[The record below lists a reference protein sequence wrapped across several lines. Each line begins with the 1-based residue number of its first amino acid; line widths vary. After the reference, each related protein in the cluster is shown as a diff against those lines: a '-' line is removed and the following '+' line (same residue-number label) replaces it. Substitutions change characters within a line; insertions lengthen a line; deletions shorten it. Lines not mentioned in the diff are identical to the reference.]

1 MTASLAADDARV
13 LIVDD
18 TPEIRLLLRRWIDR
32 IGGFSVVADVGD
44 GRSGVDAALA
54 HQPEIVLL
62 DLAMPVMDG
71 LEALPLIRRVSPHS
85 QVIVLSGF
93 ESTAMSRAALQRG
106 AVAYLQK
113 GAPMAELSELL
124 SQVAGAPPRAPQPEQ
139 AVAELVGAA
148 PQAPSADRSAA
159 RAELGRMYSALSVA
173 AHELRG
179 PAGLI
184 CAIAELLGSAP
195 TGANAELIAA
205 IRAQCQVIE
214 QVTADLVIT
223 TKARRNDLAVD
234 AQNVEVLPQLRHATA
249 AVSGRVDVLITCP
262 VGLTVHAD
270 EVRLQQMLGNLISNA
285 VKYGEPPVRIVAQPG
300 SRHVEIRVIDAGP
313 GVPDDFRDVL
323 FEPFARAA
331 GRSVSGTGLGLYV
344 VRALAERHGGRAW
357 YESAPNGDSAFCFTL
372 PVGS

>member
-1 MTASLAADDARV
+1 MTASLASDEVQV

-44 GRSGVDAALA
+44 GRSGVDAAQRY
-54 HQPEIVLL
+54 QPEIVLL

-71 LEALPLIRRVSPHS
+71 LEALPLIRQASPHS

-93 ESTAMSRAALQRG
+93 ESAVMSRAALQRG

-113 GAPMAELSELL
+113 GAPMSELTKLLSTVAGTAPEAQPTQPPGELAAAVAPMPNVGRSAAKAELS
-124 SQVAGAPPRAPQPEQ
+124 
-139 AVAELVGAA
+139 
-148 PQAPSADRSAA
+148 
-159 RAELGRMYSALSVA
+159 RMYSALSVA

-179 PAGLI
+179 PAGII
-184 CAIAELLGSAP
+184 CAIAELLGSTPA
-195 TGANAELIAA
+195 GANAELLAA

-223 TKARRNDLAVD
+223 TKARRNDLGID
-234 AQNVEVLPQLRHATA
+234 AQHIEVLPQLRHATA
-249 AVSGRVDVLITCP
+249 AVAGRVDVLITCP
-262 VGLTVHAD
+262 VGLTVFAD

-300 SRHVEIRVIDAGP
+300 QRHVEIRVIDAGP
-313 GVPDDFRDVL
+313 GVPDEFRDVL

-331 GRSVSGTGLGLYV
+331 GKSVSGTGLGLYV
-344 VRALAERHGGRAW
+344 VRALAERHRGTAW

-372 PVGS
+372 PVGP